1 MDQLLHDF
9 GYFGENVICNYTK
22 QITHGIVF
30 LHENGIIH
38 RDLKGMFCGC
48 GLFDRPHHWTRLTES
63 SPMSTHVRGVACTVR
78 GVA

>member
-9 GYFGENVICNYTK
+9 GYFGENVICNYAR

-38 RDLKGMFCGC
+38 RDLKGTYVRPIR
-48 GLFDRPHHWTRLTES
+48 GLEG
-63 SPMSTHVRGVACTVR
+63 GVAWKTPTIGLGSLR
-78 GVA
+78 ALQ